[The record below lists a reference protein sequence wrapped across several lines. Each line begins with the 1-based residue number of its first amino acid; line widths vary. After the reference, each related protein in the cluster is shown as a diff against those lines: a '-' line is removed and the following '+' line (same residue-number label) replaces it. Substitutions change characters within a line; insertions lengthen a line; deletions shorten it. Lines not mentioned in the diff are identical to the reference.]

1 MVKETGRLPFIRKRV
16 HTGQNCRRAQ
26 KTKLF
31 PTAISYKYGRLLQLH
46 TLSTQRSFPLR
57 VWDAVL
63 IVLRYCLILKNEFFI
78 SIIWTTDIKKFVY
91 KKYLYQEIDFL
102 ISDDHFLISNSKCWC
117 QKLIFWYQKSYF
129 WYQEFKLL
137 IYWFQ
142 KL

>member
-1 MVKETGRLPFIRKRV
+1 MVKETGRLPFIGKRV

-31 PTAISYKYGRLLQLH
+31 PTAISYKYGRLFQLH

-78 SIIWTTDIKKFVY
+78 SIIWTTDIKKICIQKIFISRNRSPY
-91 KKYLYQEIDFL
+91 IRWSFFDIKFEMLMSKTDFL
-102 ISDDHFLISNSKCWC
+102 ISEKLFLISRV
-117 QKLIFWYQKSYF
+117 
-129 WYQEFKLL
+129 
-137 IYWFQ
+137 
-142 KL
+142 

>member
-1 MVKETGRLPFIRKRV
+1 MVKETGRLPFIGKRV

-78 SIIWTTDIKKFVY
+78 LIIWTTDIKKICI
-91 KKYLYQEIDFL
+91 KKIFISRNRFPDIRWSFFDIKFEMLMSKTDFL
-102 ISDDHFLISNSKCWC
+102 ISEKLFLISRV
-117 QKLIFWYQKSYF
+117 
-129 WYQEFKLL
+129 
-137 IYWFQ
+137 
-142 KL
+142 

>member
-1 MVKETGRLPFIRKRV
+1 MVKETGCLPFIGKRV

-78 SIIWTTDIKKFVY
+78 SIIWTTDIKKICIQKIFISRNRFPDIRWSFFDI
-91 KKYLYQEIDFL
+91 KFEMLMSKTDFL
-102 ISDDHFLISNSKCWC
+102 ISEKLFLISRV
-117 QKLIFWYQKSYF
+117 
-129 WYQEFKLL
+129 
-137 IYWFQ
+137 
-142 KL
+142 